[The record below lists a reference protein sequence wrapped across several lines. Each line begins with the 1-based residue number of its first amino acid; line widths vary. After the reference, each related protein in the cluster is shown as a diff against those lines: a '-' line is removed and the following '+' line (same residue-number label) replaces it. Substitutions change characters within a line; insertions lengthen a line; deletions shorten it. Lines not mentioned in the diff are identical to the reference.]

1 MNCTE
6 VFNIA
11 SDGLRQIWVPSL
23 VGVALVALAI
33 ICLAVMYRSERVWFA
48 WLLLVI
54 TLLLTMVA
62 AAVPLTTYVRYR
74 HALRSGKYETLEG
87 RVERFTPMP
96 PGGHAPERFTLR
108 GEDFSYTD
116 YSASPFFHKTAA
128 DGGPIH
134 DRAYLKVAHVN
145 GNIIRLQVC
154 AKR

>member
-1 MNCTE
+1 MNCNE

-11 SDGLRQIWVPSL
+11 SDGLKQIWVPSL
-23 VGVALVALAI
+23 VGVALVAFAFV
-33 ICLAVMYRSERVWFA
+33 CLAVMYRSERVWFA

-54 TLLLTMVA
+54 TVLLTTVA
-62 AAVPLTTYVRYR
+62 AVVPLTTYVRSR
-74 HALRSGKYETLEG
+74 RALRSGAYEALAG

-128 DGGPIH
+128 DGGPVH
-134 DRAYLKVAHVN
+134 VGAYLKVAHVD
-145 GNIIRLQVC
+145 GNIIRLEVC